1 MTKEIEYT
9 KFETYGHWKQN
20 EDTEEVKVVVSFG
33 KASLLLRD
41 INDSIVSQW
50 SFPSISAV
58 TLSNGDTFFSPDDDG
73 IEKLRIDDKEMII
86 QLEKVIQK
94 RVVKNKNYHSLF
106 LVVATIFTL
115 MLLAWNG
122 KSIMINVAASIT
134 PAEKINIL
142 FEDLLKIGQKNF
154 GRKCLNSGGQEA
166 LDKLVSEFEFVSNLN
181 IHKSE
186 QPQAYIF
193 PNGRIFLTENFVTL
207 MDDPIDLANL
217 LNFGNHLNQSNVLLK
232 LFFSQHSLFSIVK
245 YIAGHDVI
253 WDIDVLHYLNTENIK
268 KVFQMKASNLTKSIS
283 GLEWV
288 RIQNICT

>member
-1 MTKEIEYT
+1 M
-9 KFETYGHWKQN
+9 
-20 EDTEEVKVVVSFG
+20 
-33 KASLLLRD
+33 
-41 INDSIVSQW
+41 
-50 SFPSISAV
+50 
-58 TLSNGDTFFSPDDDG
+58 
-73 IEKLRIDDKEMII
+73 
-86 QLEKVIQK
+86 
-94 RVVKNKNYHSLF
+94 
-106 LVVATIFTL
+106 
-115 MLLAWNG
+115 
-122 KSIMINVAASIT
+122 
-134 PAEKINIL
+134 
-142 FEDLLKIGQKNF
+142 
-154 GRKCLNSGGQEA
+154 GRKCVNSGGQEA

-186 QPQAYIF
+186 QPKAYIF

-268 KVFQMKASNLTKSIS
+268 KVYQMKASNLTKSIS